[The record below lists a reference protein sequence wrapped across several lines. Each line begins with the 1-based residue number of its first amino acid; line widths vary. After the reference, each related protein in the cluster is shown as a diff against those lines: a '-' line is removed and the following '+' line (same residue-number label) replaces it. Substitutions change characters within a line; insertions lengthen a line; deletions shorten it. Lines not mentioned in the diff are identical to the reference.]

1 MQKQK
6 IKQSHKLFVRDEMKR
21 VGGQPGFIS
30 VEKEKKKIT
39 SKHEH
44 EQKEANKK
52 SKRFVFLSLY
62 FQKSGMFSLEYHD
75 VQLV

>member
-30 VEKEKKKIT
+30 VEKERKKKLRRNMNM
-39 SKHEH
+39 
-44 EQKEANKK
+44 NKK
-52 SKRFVFLSLY
+52 KRTKNQNVSFFSLY
-62 FQKSGMFSLEYHD
+62 IFRKAECFHLNITMCS
-75 VQLV
+75 

>member
-1 MQKQK
+1 
-6 IKQSHKLFVRDEMKR
+6 MKR

-30 VEKEKKKIT
+30 VEKERKKKLRRNM
-39 SKHEH
+39 
-44 EQKEANKK
+44 NKK
-52 SKRFVFLSLY
+52 KRTKNQNVPFFSLY